1 MAFAARRGSDA
12 PPLLLRAAR
21 ELETV
26 DPDLARAT
34 YLEALSAAMFA
45 GRLARGGDVVEVS
58 EAALAGPAAPQPPRP
73 PDLLLLGLAVRFTQG
88 YAAGAPILKEAL
100 LAFRRETVLPPHE
113 ARWLWFA
120 GWVALN
126 VWDDETWTEL
136 SIRQLEL
143 VRGAGALTA
152 LPFVLTICTSVY
164 AFFGELTTA
173 ASLAEETRAVTEA
186 TGIAAASYGEL
197 SLAALRGREAEF
209 SELVRTSVGEAQG
222 RGEGL
227 ALGVSE
233 FLSGVLRNG
242 LGRYD
247 AALDAVGQA
256 ELGYEEGP
264 ATWALP
270 ELIEAAVRC
279 EQHDLAQHALE
290 RLTETTRASGTDRAL
305 GIEARSRAL
314 LSAGDTADGLYR
326 EAIDRTGRTRV
337 RVDLARAHLLYGEWL
352 RRERRRVDARHQ
364 LGAALEMF
372 SSMGTEGFS
381 GRAERELLATGERV
395 RKRSVDTRD
404 DLTPQEAQIARLARE
419 GLSNRDIGARLII
432 SQHTVAYHLRKVFTK
447 LGITSR
453 NQLEGALLDSPGLR
467 QLA

>member
-1 MAFAARRGSDA
+1 
-12 PPLLLRAAR
+12 
-21 ELETV
+21 
-26 DPDLARAT
+26 
-34 YLEALSAAMFA
+34 MFA

-58 EAALAGPAAPQPPRP
+58 EAALACQAPPQPPRP
-73 PDLLLLGLAVRFTQG
+73 PDLLLQGLAVRFTKG

-100 LAFRRETVLPPHE
+100 GAFRRETVLPAQD

-120 GWVALN
+120 GWAALN
-126 VWDDETWTEL
+126 LWDDDTWAVLAT
-136 SIRQLEL
+136 RQLEL

-186 TGIAAASYGEL
+186 TGIAAPLYGEL

-209 SELVRTSVGEAQG
+209 SELIQTSVSEAQA

-233 FLSGVLRNG
+233 FLGGVLHNG

-247 AALDAVGQA
+247 AALAAVREA
-256 ELGYEEGP
+256 ERNYEEGP
-264 ATWALP
+264 AIWALP

-279 EQHDLAQHALE
+279 EEHDLAEHALE
-290 RLTETTRASGTDRAL
+290 RLMETSRASGTDRAL

-314 LSAGDTADGLYR
+314 LSGGDTAESLYR
-326 EAIDRTGRTRV
+326 EAIERTGRTRV

-352 RRERRRVDARHQ
+352 RRERRRVDAREQ
-364 LGAALEMF
+364 LRSAHELF
-372 SSMGTEGFS
+372 TSMGTEAFV

-395 RKRSVDTRD
+395 RRRD
-404 DLTPQEAQIARLARE
+404 VETSDELTPQEGQIARLARD
-419 GLSNRDIGARLII
+419 GLSNAAIGARLII
-432 SQHTVAYHLRKVFTK
+432 SPHTVAYHLRKVFGK

-453 NQLEGALLDSPGLR
+453 NQLDLALPDSAGAR
-467 QLA
+467 QPA